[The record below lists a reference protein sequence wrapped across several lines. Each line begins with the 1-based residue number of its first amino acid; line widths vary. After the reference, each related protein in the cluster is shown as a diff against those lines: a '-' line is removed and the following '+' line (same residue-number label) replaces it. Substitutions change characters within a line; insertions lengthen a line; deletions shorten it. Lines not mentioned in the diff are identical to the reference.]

1 MLVSFGVLAFGGSP
15 AVAADAPRV
24 PEEVSEYFA
33 SGLLPRLNDL
43 YGPGVGGEVGIDF
56 AETTTVIGP
65 ITRVMVWTEDFRA
78 GVDTDYAVELSN
90 SWVAPISSGGAAVAD
105 ATEGSAE
112 AAGEVQFGL
121 ATVWISPQTDL
132 PELAS
137 FVPSAVLGPALAKA
151 PEGARLV
158 YDAEHDAWYALVG
171 DRLTPLAQ
179 GGDAVSGASL
189 SLRDAQQTLWQE
201 LETLPGPPANS
212 GFVVAGLTL
221 AFVVVLLA
229 IFVLVPDR
237 RRTIIDPDLALGFG
251 PSEGHRP

>member
-1 MLVSFGVLAFGGSP
+1 MLVGFGVLTFGGST
-15 AVAADAPRV
+15 AVAADAPRL
-24 PEEVSEYFA
+24 PEEVAEYFT
-33 SGLLPRLNDL
+33 SGLLPRLSDL

-56 AETTTVIGP
+56 DETTTTIGP

-78 GVDTDYAVELSN
+78 GVDADYAVELSN
-90 SWVAPISSGGAAVAD
+90 SWVAAISSGGPAAAD
-105 ATEGSAE
+105 AAEGAE
-112 AAGEVQFGL
+112 EAVGEMQLGL

-137 FVPSAVLGPALAKA
+137 FVPSAVLGPALATA

-158 YDAEHDAWYALVG
+158 YDAEQDAWYALVA
-171 DRLTPLAQ
+171 DQLTPLAQ
-179 GGDAVSGASL
+179 RGEAVSGASL

-201 LETLPGPPANS
+201 LETLPGTQSNG

-237 RRTIIDPDLALGFG
+237 RRATIDPDLALGFG
-251 PSEGHRP
+251 PSDGRKP